1 MPRTFSFDARGR
13 YYRRHRA
20 LPVVTGETTPEG
32 VPELTEPQSA
42 LITRWGYQ
50 GGPCYRPHDTYVTPA
65 GIWCEIRSVA
75 TELGEDDKPTEWA
88 HAFQPIRD
96 RWLRDRHAAQT
107 AEAGDVPPCRVHVV
121 NGRVVAIV
129 GAVNTAFEGAD
140 LLAGEGDEY
149 AAALLAVA

>member
-1 MPRTFSFDARGR
+1 MARTFRFQAAGR

-20 LPVVTGETTPEG
+20 LPVVTGGTTPDG

-50 GGPCYRPHDTYVTPA
+50 GRDCYRPHDAYVTPD
-65 GIWCEIRSVA
+65 GVWCEIRNVS
-75 TELGEDDKPTEWA
+75 TELGEDGKPVSYC
-88 HAFQPIRD
+88 HAFQPMRD
-96 RWLRDRHAAQT
+96 RWLSDRHAAQT

-121 NGRVVAIV
+121 GGRVVEIV
-129 GAVNTAFEGAD
+129 GAARSDYEGVD
-140 LLAGEGDEY
+140 LLGGEGDDY

>member
-65 GIWCEIRSVA
+65 GVWCEIRNVA
-75 TELGEDDKPTEWA
+75 TELGEDGKPTEWT

-107 AEAGDVPPCRVHVV
+107 DEAGDVPACEVHVK

-129 GAVNTAFEGAD
+129 GRRALDGLD
-140 LLAGEGDEY
+140 LLGDEGDEY
-149 AAALLAVA
+149 AGALLGVA

>member
-75 TELGEDDKPTEWA
+75 TELGEDGKPTEWA

-121 NGRVVAIV
+121 NGRVVAIA
-129 GAVNTAFEGAD
+129 GAANTAFEGAD

>member
-20 LPVVTGETTPEG
+20 PPVVTGETTPEG

-65 GIWCEIRSVA
+65 GVWCEIRSVA
-75 TELGEDDKPTEWA
+75 TELGEDGKPTEWT

-107 AEAGDVPPCRVHVV
+107 DEAGDVPACEVHVK

-129 GAVNTAFEGAD
+129 GRRALDGLD
-140 LLAGEGDEY
+140 LLGDEGDEY
-149 AAALLAVA
+149 AGALLGVA

>member
-75 TELGEDDKPTEWA
+75 TELGDDGKPTEWA

>member
-1 MPRTFSFDARGR
+1 MPKTFSFDARGR

-75 TELGEDDKPTEWA
+75 TELGEDGKPTEWA

>member
-65 GIWCEIRSVA
+65 GVWCEIRNVA
-75 TELGEDDKPTEWA
+75 TELGEDGKPTEWA

-107 AEAGDVPPCRVHVV
+107 AEAGDVPACEVHVK

-129 GAVNTAFEGAD
+129 GRRALDGLD
-140 LLAGEGDEY
+140 LLGDEGDEY

>member
-1 MPRTFSFDARGR
+1 MASTFKFQAAGR

-20 LPVVTGETTPEG
+20 LPVVTGETTPG
-32 VPELTEPQSA
+32 EPQSA

-50 GGPCYRPHDTYVTPA
+50 GGECYRPHDAYVTPS
-65 GIWCEIRSVA
+65 GVWCEIRNVA
-75 TELGEDDKPTEWA
+75 TELGEDGKPTEWT

-107 AEAGDVPPCRVHVV
+107 AEAGDVPACEVHVK

-129 GAVNTAFEGAD
+129 GRRALDGLD
-140 LLAGEGDEY
+140 LLGDEGDEY
-149 AAALLAVA
+149 AGALLGVA

>member
-75 TELGEDDKPTEWA
+75 TELGEDGKPTEWA

-129 GAVNTAFEGAD
+129 GAVNTAFEGVD

>member
-65 GIWCEIRSVA
+65 GVWCEIRSVA
-75 TELGEDDKPTEWA
+75 TELGEDGKPTEWA

-107 AEAGDVPPCRVHVV
+107 DEAGDVPACEVHVK
-121 NGRVVAIV
+121 NGHVVAIV
-129 GAVNTAFEGAD
+129 GRRALDGLD
-140 LLAGEGDEY
+140 LLGDEGDEY
-149 AAALLAVA
+149 AGALLGVA